1 MAWPLKT
8 LLHLCEAGKNVSVS
22 SLRAGRA
29 PQIKPRLCSALSEPG
44 CTGSSPGSLQKCS
57 NSSRH
62 PLNQEQ
68 ARGSQGVCALSRCC
82 SSIPERLAFPGVC
95 RSPPFCAYIL
105 PRLSHLQLF
114 VCCFPVHCPAHPGP
128 VNLEALGHLCHPS
141 LGGRGEG
148 V

>member
-1 MAWPLKT
+1 MHCPWMAHMP
-8 LLHLCEAGKNVSVS
+8 VSRS
-22 SLRAGRA
+22 A
-29 PQIKPRLCSALSEPG
+29 CSGDRSQPG

-68 ARGSQGVCALSRCC
+68 ARGSQGVCVLSRSC
-82 SSIPERLAFPGVC
+82 SSIPERLSFLGVC
-95 RSPPFCAYIL
+95 CSPPFRAYIL

-114 VCCFPVHCPAHPGP
+114 ACCFPRGPGP